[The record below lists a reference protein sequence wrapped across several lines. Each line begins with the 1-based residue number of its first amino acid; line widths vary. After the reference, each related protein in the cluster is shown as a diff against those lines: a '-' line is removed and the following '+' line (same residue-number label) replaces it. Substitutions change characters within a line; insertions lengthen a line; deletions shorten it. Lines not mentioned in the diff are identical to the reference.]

1 MRTFNIE
8 NYDEILPA
16 HYAWKV
22 VERKGKSGK
31 GKVGRCGL
39 NVLEN

>member
-16 HYAWKV
+16 QLACKV
-22 VERKGKSGK
+22 VEKGVKVEKGKWVVFLKYS
-31 GKVGRCGL
+31 
-39 NVLEN
+39 